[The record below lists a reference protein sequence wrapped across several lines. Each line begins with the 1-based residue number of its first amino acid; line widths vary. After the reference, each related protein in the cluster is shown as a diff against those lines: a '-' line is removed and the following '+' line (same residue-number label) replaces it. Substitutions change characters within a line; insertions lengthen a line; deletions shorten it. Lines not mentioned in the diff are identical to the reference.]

1 MRTLRINSPHTNNR
15 STNATKDALE
25 YLSNQASPVPGM
37 VSFSVISEEESTEEI
52 PPNSPALDQN
62 SNQPS
67 ALKPTH
73 AAQIQLA
80 NNITSAAEN
89 TDVSNI
95 SSRIANLSMI
105 GPDSVASKDEG
116 DLDEEEF
123 EKMLKE
129 TQVDGL
135 PSPSTTQKTLQK
147 MRSGIA
153 EVNARTKGMD
163 FLAQMKD
170 NQGKLLQGQV
180 TLQEGMDKILE
191 HIRQNDPTYKA
202 KLEKAEAHLRQEMA
216 RRVNAEKRA
225 NTLEEL
231 LEKERKGKVQLN
243 RKPSAV
249 LSDKTNAAGIV
260 PPLTKVQIK
269 AEAENQ
275 VRLQPETQE
284 KAATRR
290 SVRGPMGRG
299 RRR

>member
-15 STNATKDALE
+15 SMNATKDVLE

-116 DLDEEEF
+116 DLDEEDF

-216 RRVNAEKRA
+216 RRLR
-225 NTLEEL
+225 
-231 LEKERKGKVQLN
+231 
-243 RKPSAV
+243 SFW
-249 LSDKTNAAGIV
+249 
-260 PPLTKVQIK
+260 
-269 AEAENQ
+269 
-275 VRLQPETQE
+275 
-284 KAATRR
+284 RR
-290 SVRGPMGRG
+290 RG
-299 RRR
+299 RARFSSTESLPLSSRTRPTPQASCLLSPRSRSRPRLNTNFASSPRLRRRPLPGGA

>member
-15 STNATKDALE
+15 SMNATKDVLE

-116 DLDEEEF
+116 DLDEEDF

-216 RRVNAEKRA
+216 RQ
-225 NTLEEL
+225 
-231 LEKERKGKVQLN
+231 RKG
-243 RKPSAV
+243 P
-249 LSDKTNAAGIV
+249 I
-260 PPLTKVQIK
+260 
-269 AEAENQ
+269 
-275 VRLQPETQE
+275 RLRSFW
-284 KAATRR
+284 RR
-290 SVRGPMGRG
+290 RG
-299 RRR
+299 RARFSSTESLPLSSRTRPTPQASYLLSPRSRSRPRLKTKFASSPRLRRRPLPGGA